1 MINVVSVIRPRGGQL
16 RVSDQA
22 VINHVY
28 SIVGQALAIA
38 SGSSDRLI
46 IYRSSLYLITNKICR
61 NIAEQSSE
69 DRPLV
74 ICLLNAPSNL
84 YFGDLYFGATHQKHI
99 IENAFLIQTHNML
112 ARKTRSTSPRIV
124 SKSKP
129 QNRAKPNSYIFTAIG
144 LCCDLTISSWDFP
157 ILWQMADAAM

>member
-1 MINVVSVIRPRGGQL
+1 MRAWSKSKLNCNEGKYGQDDDCAVAEVDLRQL
-16 RVSDQA
+16 RGDVMD
-22 VINHVY
+22 
-28 SIVGQALAIA
+28 
-38 SGSSDRLI
+38 
-46 IYRSSLYLITNKICR
+46 R

-84 YFGDLYFGATHQKHI
+84 YFGNLYFGATHQKHI

-112 ARKTRSTSPRIV
+112 ARKTRSTSPRIF

-144 LCCDLTISSWDFP
+144 LCCDLTISSCDFP
-157 ILWQMADAAM
+157 ISWQMAHAAI